1 MKKSILSKPLYAMM
15 LIIIVLF
22 VSVIGYLMATDQLPF
37 LPKTSEAED
46 YYQLATVWAEGLK
59 TRDGQPRYN
68 MMNDVMQ
75 AAFIEEQKN
84 RAGENWNF
92 NIGFSSPRIDSF
104 TIEWQGTLATI
115 TYQTSDSGGGHYIM
129 TEQITFT
136 KVADQ
141 WLVTSFTSEE
151 NW

>member
-1 MKKSILSKPLYAMM
+1 MKKSILSKPLYVMM
-15 LIIIVLF
+15 LIIIVSL
-22 VSVIGYLMATDQLPF
+22 VSVIGYFFVTEQLLFVSRNP
-37 LPKTSEAED
+37 ED
-46 YYQLATVWAEGLK
+46 SNYQELATVWAHALQ

-68 MMNDVMQ
+68 MMDEKMKM
-75 AAFIEEQKN
+75 AFIEEQKN

-129 TEQITFT
+129 TEQIAFT
-136 KVADQ
+136 KVADK
-141 WLVTSFTSEE
+141 WLVTSYTLEE